1 MIGRVI
7 VKMVGVLFFAFWV
20 VGCGG
25 SSSPESNVQN
35 NTNTIPSEKI
45 QKPQTPANSTNTPEQ
60 NSTQKSEEPDYT
72 PEEVDGKVEKR
83 FGIDTT
89 VQKLSKDE
97 NVLAGNWYGKKDY
110 MSVTLQLRKDGT
122 YSYHSTLGIG
132 KYHNY
137 YRYSDYNGTW
147 QLSKGNA
154 QVILSLPNVEAP
166 LILTN
171 HFPTL
176 QSPAGITLF
185 AGDGVDTSAEIAIDA
200 SEDHVDAAYT
210 DKAKTYL
217 KRKVADFQVDY
228 FTMVAPK
235 ANSEAYWGNVTPPGY
250 NYGHKLGLG
259 SDDWN
264 YALER
269 IKNDP
274 KNYTMVISDEHW
286 QTMLGNRAKYA
297 SVIQEPE
304 KMYRWFEYFKDQ
316 MQILGQVPGTVLY
329 IIAGDAPAYWAGN
342 IRDKHGND
350 PKNVP
355 AKLIESRFPEVLERN
370 PHNSFAG
377 VFQMMDYLR
386 MKYAPNVKLGYTIK
400 TWGIG
405 ANPFSEPAEGWDDN
419 SAVQALADYLNNY
432 DVQFDSLSF
441 NFNPRSPSYTVE
453 QYKSGTKF
461 FGAVSKKLKTRDGS
475 KPKMWIWKVSLWNKE
490 HTTFFFQ
497 NIRFLVDECNAIGM
511 TLGHGNDLV
520 KAGSFKDDPD
530 AGIFIKSWISEYFN
544 GKQVDGIPVHGTVGI
559 VPWR

>member
-1 MIGRVI
+1 M
-7 VKMVGVLFFAFWV
+7 F
-20 VGCGG
+20 
-25 SSSPESNVQN
+25 
-35 NTNTIPSEKI
+35 
-45 QKPQTPANSTNTPEQ
+45 
-60 NSTQKSEEPDYT
+60 Y
-72 PEEVDGKVEKR
+72 
-83 FGIDTT
+83 
-89 VQKLSKDE
+89 
-97 NVLAGNWYGKKDY
+97 
-110 MSVTLQLRKDGT
+110 
-122 YSYHSTLGIG
+122 
-132 KYHNY
+132 
-137 YRYSDYNGTW
+137 
-147 QLSKGNA
+147 
-154 QVILSLPNVEAP
+154 
-166 LILTN
+166 
-171 HFPTL
+171 
-176 QSPAGITLF
+176 SPAGISLSP
-185 AGDGVDTSAEIAIDA
+185 GNGIDTDAKIDIDEAKDQASAM
-200 SEDHVDAAYT
+200 YT
-210 DKAKTYL
+210 DTAKSYM
-217 KRKVADFQVDY
+217 KRKITDFQVDY

-235 ANSEAYWGNVTPPGY
+235 ANSEAYWGDVTPPGY

-264 YALER
+264 YALAR
-269 IKNDP
+269 IENDP
-274 KNYTMVISDEHW
+274 KNYTMVISDESW

-304 KMYRWFEYFKDQ
+304 KMYRWLEYFKDQ
-316 MQILGQVPGTVLY
+316 MQILGKVPGTVLY

-342 IRDKHGND
+342 IRDKHEND

-405 ANPFSEPAEGWDDN
+405 ANPFSEPAEGWDN
-419 SAVQALADYLNNY
+419 SPAVQALADYLNNY
-432 DVQFDSLSF
+432 DVQFDLLSF
-441 NFNPRSPSYTVE
+441 NFNPRSPSYTTE
-453 QYKSGTKF
+453 QYKAGTKF

-497 NIRFLVDECNAIGM
+497 NIQFLVDECNAIGM

-530 AGIFIKSWISEYFN
+530 AGIFIKSWLSEYFN
-544 GKQVDGIPVHGTVGI
+544 GKQVDTIPVHGTVGV